1 MNQKYFA
8 GFVILLAPFVLTTVL
23 LYYSIDSMCKRREDI
38 TFRELERSI
47 HLKIERLK
55 EDMAQSSLRII
66 YKNTFSCGLDE
77 RDLIRLSPQEKM
89 QLSQNL
95 SEILRCPFDA
105 FEDFD
110 SYFSKKAQKE
120 NWENRKEPVIIAD
133 TFLFSNEDQLL
144 SIRINELGEDVD
156 YFLIGQCDKD
166 FKGKEKSITLQG
178 ERWDKL
184 IASTPYAQKVILQHC
199 QLDNFPTED
208 GTDEETNFLREGLIR
223 SDLIRGLNQ
232 IKEKHPNQKIIVIL
246 SDVDE
251 IPNAGVV
258 RGVRKWNVSILYLYQ
273 LFYKYHFSCNQGFLW
288 LGPVVFDLELVQNR
302 TLEQIRQDSFDL
314 RSKDPSTMSNGIAC
328 AGWHCSSCL
337 PPEELREKL
346 RTFAHVLEIPSA
358 DEVENLY
365 RKCIGLNSKCYRERS
380 WRNLP
385 AILIKQWTEYYN
397 LLPR

>member
-288 LGPVVFDLELVQNR
+288 LGPVVFDLELVQNN
-302 TLEQIRQDSFDL
+302 TGANKTGFI
-314 RSKDPSTMSNGIAC
+314 
-328 AGWHCSSCL
+328 
-337 PPEELREKL
+337 
-346 RTFAHVLEIPSA
+346 
-358 DEVENLY
+358 
-365 RKCIGLNSKCYRERS
+365 
-380 WRNLP
+380 
-385 AILIKQWTEYYN
+385 
-397 LLPR
+397 